1 MAETET
7 ETVFTARF
15 HVVTAAD
22 PHRARR
28 RNILS
33 RHREIRSLIG
43 TSPSTALITFFLV
56 AAQLALAWFLRDAP
70 PWAILLVAYAIGAF
84 LTAALYAMIHEAAH
98 GLIFRSPAGNHLV
111 GMLANL
117 PTVLL
122 SAEPFRRYHYWHH
135 RALGDYALDVGVPTE
150 WEARWVG
157 NSSWRKAVW
166 LACFPVFQWVRTFK
180 FVDDRPFWD
189 RWMFANLAVQLTCD
203 LLILRFWGPW
213 SLLYLFLCF
222 SFAFGFH
229 PLGTRV
235 IQEHFVVEEGQETN
249 NYSGVTK
256 AIECN
261 FGYHVEHHDFPG
273 IPWNRLPRVHE
284 IAPEFYE
291 PLFEFPSRVRLMIE
305 FIADPRWHVYRNT
318 IRLAKT

>member
-1 MAETET
+1 MAASDAAAG
-7 ETVFTARF
+7 FTARF
-15 HVVTAAD
+15 HLVRSAD
-22 PHRARR
+22 PHRSRR
-28 RNILS
+28 RDILR
-33 RHREIRSLIG
+33 RHAEVRSLMG
-43 TSPSTALITFFLV
+43 SNPATALLTLGLA
-56 AAQLALAWFLRDAP
+56 AAQLGLAWLLRDAP
-70 PWAILLVAYAIGAF
+70 FWALLGTAYAVGTF

-98 GLIFRSPAGNHLV
+98 GLIFRSPAGNHLAGLV
-111 GMLANL
+111 ANL

-135 RALGDYALDVGVPTE
+135 RALGDYAMDVGVPTE

-166 LACFPVFQWVRTFK
+166 LAGFPIFQWVRTFK
-180 FVDDRPFWD
+180 FPGDRPFWSG
-189 RWMFANLAVQLTCD
+189 WMVANLLVQVACNAA
-203 LLILRFWGPW
+203 ILWFWGPW
-213 SLLYLFLCF
+213 PLVYLFLCF

-235 IQEHFVVEEGQETN
+235 IQEHFVVEDGQETN
-249 NYSGVTK
+249 NYAGMTK

-273 IPWNRLPRVHE
+273 IPWNRLPRVSE
-284 IAPEFYE
+284 LAPEFYQ

-318 IRLAKT
+318 IRLAKA